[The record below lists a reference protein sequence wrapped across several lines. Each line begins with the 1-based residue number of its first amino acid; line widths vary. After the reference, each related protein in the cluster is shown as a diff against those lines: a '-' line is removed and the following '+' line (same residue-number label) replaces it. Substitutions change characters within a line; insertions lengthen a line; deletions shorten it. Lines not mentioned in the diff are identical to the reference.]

1 MFGIKKGKIEGW
13 GALYKATRRT
23 AYPWRRKME
32 QKRKRKGKGN
42 RKRKLKRMEQRKELE
57 K

>member
-1 MFGIKKGKIEGW
+1 MFRIKKGKIEGW
-13 GALYKATRRT
+13 PALYKMDDI
-23 AYPWRRKME
+23 PWRRKME

>member
-1 MFGIKKGKIEGW
+1 MFGIKKVKLKVGVHCTEQQDGRHT
-13 GALYKATRRT
+13 LET
-23 AYPWRRKME
+23 KME
-32 QKRKRKGKGN
+32 QKRTRKGKGN